1 MAAAAFGIEDLRPS
15 DKPPSV
21 QRETSETGE
30 RTGETDRK
38 YLEIAGLAAVSKP
51 LRVQGLEGSTPSP
64 SAYEAPAP
72 CLSDESLAATT

>member
-51 LRVQGLEGSTPSP
+51 LGVQGLEGSTPP
-64 SAYEAPAP
+64 SAYKAPAP
-72 CLSDESLAATT
+72 GLSDESLAATT